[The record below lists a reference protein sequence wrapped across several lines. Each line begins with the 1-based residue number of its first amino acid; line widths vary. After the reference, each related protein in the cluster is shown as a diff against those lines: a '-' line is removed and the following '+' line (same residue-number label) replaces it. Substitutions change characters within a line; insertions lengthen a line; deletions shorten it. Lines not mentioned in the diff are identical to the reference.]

1 MSGGVVLTVGNE
13 MMGDDGAGP
22 LLAELLSREPAAGWR
37 VVDGGSAPENVVQD
51 VLDLRPERV
60 LIVDAADM
68 GMEPGKVCLVDDRA
82 IASLYLITTHNLPL
96 SFLIERLRE
105 HVPEVLF
112 LGIQPD
118 LVAFGFPMSGA
129 VCEAVEDLHLQLC
142 EGFQIP
148 ELPWLAGSAAGFLTA
163 ND

>member
-1 MSGGVVLTVGNE
+1 MSGVVLTVGNE

-22 LLAELLSREPAAGWR
+22 LLATLLEREPAAGWH
-37 VVDGGSAPENVVQD
+37 VIDGGSAPENVLQQ
-51 VLDLRPERV
+51 VLGLRPERV
-60 LIVDAADM
+60 LVVDAADM
-68 GMEPGKVCLVDDRA
+68 GIDPGKVCLVDDRA
-82 IASLYLITTHNLPL
+82 IASLYMVTTHNLPL

-105 HVPEVLF
+105 EVPEVLF

-129 VCEAVEDLHLQLC
+129 VREAVEDLHVHLR
-142 EGFQIP
+142 EGFDIP
-148 ELPWLAGSAAGFLTA
+148 ELPWLAGASPGLASA